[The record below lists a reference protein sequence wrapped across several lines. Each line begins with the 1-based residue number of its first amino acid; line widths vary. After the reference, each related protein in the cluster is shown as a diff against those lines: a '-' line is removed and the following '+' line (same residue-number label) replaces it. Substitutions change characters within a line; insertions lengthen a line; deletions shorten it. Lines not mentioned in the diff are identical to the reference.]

1 MSLDSQREKAFMP
14 DILLKI
20 GALFLLIVGILYP
33 LVAMVMMVRRM
44 NHPTLPRVGSTGIM
58 VRLFLIA
65 TVPLAGILGGFAGLL
80 PAVWESFVLRGL
92 ILTTAAASLVGFII
106 LAFIA
111 RRERLSL
118 RAEQVSHSDERVEAN
133 QP

>member
-1 MSLDSQREKAFMP
+1 MSLDFQREKAFMP
-14 DILLKI
+14 DILLTI
-20 GALFLLIVGILYP
+20 GAVLLLIVGIIYP

-44 NHPTLPRVGSTGIM
+44 NHPTLPRMGSTGIM

-80 PAVWESFVLRGL
+80 SAVWESFVLRGL
-92 ILTTAAASLVGFII
+92 ILATAAASLVGFII

-111 RRERLSL
+111 RQERLSL
-118 RAEQVSHSDERVEAN
+118 RAEQTASSDERMEAN

>member
-1 MSLDSQREKAFMP
+1 LP
-14 DILLKI
+14 DILLTI
-20 GALFLLIVGILYP
+20 GAVLLLIVGITYP
-33 LVAMVMMVRRM
+33 LVAMVVMVRRM
-44 NHPTLPRVGSTGIM
+44 NHPTLPRMGSTGIM

-92 ILTTAAASLVGFII
+92 IVATAAASLVGFII

-111 RRERLSL
+111 RQERLAVRSEP
-118 RAEQVSHSDERVEAN
+118 APNSDKTVADSSRGN
-133 QP
+133 G